1 MRNARARATLA
12 CTLMVT
18 LAACQGSQSTLD
30 PGGPAAQAIA
40 SIWWIMLAGACAV
53 FLLVMGLLAIA
64 MSRRHRP
71 ALRRPELLV
80 AAGGLALPIVTLV
93 ALLVYGTLAGREVI
107 ALGQGSDLVVEVS
120 GRQWQW
126 QFTYL
131 DADGL
136 PVATTTE
143 ALVLPL
149 DALVEFRIGS
159 EDVIH
164 SFWIPRLGGK
174 MDAVPGRVN
183 TLRLRASEP
192 GAFRGQCAEFCGLSH
207 AHMGFDVDV
216 RPEPGFNAWLQ
227 RQPPRQGAAATPG
240 GATP

>member
-1 MRNARARATLA
+1 MRGARARATLA
-12 CTLMVT
+12 CTLLVT
-18 LAACQGSQSTLD
+18 LAGCQGSQSTLD

-53 FLLVMGLLAIA
+53 FLLVMGLLAVT
-64 MSRRHRP
+64 MSGRHRP
-71 ALRRPELLV
+71 ALRRPGLLV

-107 ALGQGSDLVVEVS
+107 ALGKDSDLVVEVS

-131 DADGL
+131 DAAGS
-136 PVATTTE
+136 PVATTTD

-174 MDAVPGRVN
+174 MDAIPGRIN
-183 TLRLRASEP
+183 TLRLQASEP
-192 GAFRGQCAEFCGLSH
+192 GAFRGQCAEFCGLDH
-207 AHMGFDVDV
+207 AHMSFDVDV
-216 RPEPGFNAWLQ
+216 RQYPEFNAWLQ
-227 RQPPRQGAAATPG
+227 RQLPPQGAAAAPG
-240 GATP
+240 GAIP

>member
-1 MRNARARATLA
+1 LPVKRVWTVLLPLLA
-12 CTLMVT
+12 VLTG
-18 LAACQGSQSTLD
+18 CQGGQSTLD
-30 PGGPAAQAIA
+30 PAGPAASAIA
-40 SIWWIMLAGACAV
+40 TIWWVMLAGAVAV
-53 FLLVMGLLAIA
+53 FVLVMGLLAVA
-64 MSRRHRP
+64 MSPRRRP
-71 ALRRPELLV
+71 VLRRPRLLV
-80 AAGGLALPIVTLV
+80 ALGGLALPIVTLV
-93 ALLVYGTLAGREVI
+93 ALLVYGTLAGRQVI
-107 ALGQGSDLVVEVS
+107 ALGQDSDLVVEVS
-120 GRQWQW
+120 ARQWEW

-131 DADGL
+131 DQDGV
-136 PVATTTE
+136 PVATTLDRLT
-143 ALVLPL
+143 LPQ

-207 AHMGFDVDV
+207 AQMGFDVDV

-227 RQPPRQGAAATPG
+227 RQPRQQGAAATPG